1 MSGPVGSDQQIG
13 VDIAEGYIDILIFFW
28 DPIEMQPHDPDIKTL
43 QRLAVLHD
51 CVIAANRTT
60 ADFVF
65 SSPYLN
71 QRYERKAIDVGA
83 NLRRRADEFSHV
95 DD

>member
-13 VDIAEGYIDILIFFW
+13 ADIVEGEIDILTFFW
-28 DPIEMQPHDPDIKTL
+28 DPMEMQPHDPDIKTL

-51 CVIAANRTT
+51 CVIATNRATV
-60 ADFVF
+60 DFIF
-65 SSPYLN
+65 SSPYLK

-83 NLRRRADEFSHV
+83 NFRRRIDEFSHV